1 MSSLSK
7 STKVE
12 ARVGPTSS
20 KSKMSKPLTASSK
33 QKLPSSGDPTPSL
46 SSMSKYNLHLQSNGW
61 RIGNV
66 EIAKGYEEY
75 LVKSSFVKMFIR
87 KDGVEDVVKEEND
100 VDDVGSSKDT
110 TRESKF
116 TILTED
122 LECSSSSDDKDG
134 ENNDDVR
141 NNDNENSGSDTSSD
155 EDHGDKNENVIKNNN
170 NDDDLSITISSD
182 SEDEGR
188 QTNVKT
194 SSSTRSTNVTKKIN
208 TNTSTDNLK
217 LFYED
222 YEGAGKTRKIR
233 CNLCPGRRVLRWKS
247 FPKHIRNVHE
257 IHERQ
262 VCEFCEKDFAYSH
275 FAKHRRACQKKGAG
289 S

>member
-1 MSSLSK
+1 M
-7 STKVE
+7 
-12 ARVGPTSS
+12 
-20 KSKMSKPLTASSK
+20 
-33 QKLPSSGDPTPSL
+33 QKIF
-46 SSMSKYNLHLQSNGW
+46 HLQW
-61 RIGNV
+61 
-66 EIAKGYEEY
+66 
-75 LVKSSFVKMFIR
+75 
-87 KDGVEDVVKEEND
+87 
-100 VDDVGSSKDT
+100 
-110 TRESKF
+110 
-116 TILTED
+116 
-122 LECSSSSDDKDG
+122 SSSSEDKDS

-141 NNDNENSGSDTSSD
+141 NNDNENSGSDTSSN
-155 EDHGDKNENVIKNNN
+155 EDHGDTNAIKTKSNNN
-170 NDDDLSITISSD
+170 DLSITISSD

-233 CNLCPGRRVLRWKS
+233 CNLCPGRKVLRWKS